1 LALQVGPELE
11 HRLATDRKTLVDMI
25 DAATQAAYEL
35 RRAKTGGVPWAE
47 RTAEERRRFG
57 ELVTAAFN
65 HLPAMGYTITRTS
78 DPDAMPGVVTLSLEQ
93 AQHLWAAITGG
104 KSSAEQRLA
113 AFAALQ
119 NAIAKAESVST

>member
-65 HLPAMGYTITRTS
+65 HLPAMG

-104 KSSAEQRLA
+104 KASAEQRLA